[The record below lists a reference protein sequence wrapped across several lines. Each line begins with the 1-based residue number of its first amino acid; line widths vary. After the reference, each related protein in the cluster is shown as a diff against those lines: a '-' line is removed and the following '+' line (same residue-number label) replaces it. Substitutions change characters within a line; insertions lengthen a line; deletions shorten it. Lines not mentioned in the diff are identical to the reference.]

1 MPAQPFKNRLIN
13 EKSPYLLQHAHN
25 PVDWHPW
32 GEEAFNLAKSSDK
45 PIFLSIGYATC
56 HWCHVMSSESF
67 DDAEVAKMMND
78 VFIGIKVDREELP
91 EIDSL
96 YMEFAQTLMASGSG
110 WPLNVI
116 LTPDLK
122 PFYAT
127 TYMPP
132 ETRQGMMGVKQLT
145 SHIKQL
151 WESEERELLF
161 DQAEK
166 LVDLF
171 ERSSLTRGN
180 ELPTEIL
187 VDEALEVL
195 FESADPLYGGMAGM
209 PKFPLGYQCQF
220 FLDYAKIFN
229 DSRPLFFVETTLDM
243 MHRGGINDHVG
254 GGFSRYSVNEKWT
267 VPHFEKMLYDN
278 ALLGGAYL
286 DTWKFTKKEKY
297 KNSAERILD
306 YILREMKH
314 DEGGFYSAEDADADG
329 VEGAFYLWS
338 KEEITTILPKDDASL
353 FCEFFD
359 VIPEGN
365 FEGKN
370 ILRSFLSLEEF
381 AEYKEIPFQNLEER
395 FERCIKLL
403 FENRSKRTRPFK
415 DDKILVSWNALMIDT
430 CVRAGL
436 AFQNEAYLTAG
447 VCATRFIRKHLWKN
461 GKLLRRFREGHS
473 GFEGSLDDYSSLI
486 RALIT
491 LYEAGLGK
499 EWLDWAIEMTSI
511 LEQQFKADE
520 GAFYLTDPNHSI
532 LLRRCE
538 LYDSALPSGNSLH
551 AENLLRLYQITQ
563 NREYWIQAEDILK
576 VAKSYIEA
584 YPQGATYHLLALMR
598 YLDKG
603 APTFIIALDKND
615 SLKNELN
622 VLIHTEF
629 IPHNAII
636 WAEDSEYIPIEGKT
650 TLYICKQGKC
660 LSPISDWSEMEKAIL
675 DEKWKT

>member
-67 DDAEVAKMMND
+67 DNAEVAKMMND
-78 VFIGIKVDREELP
+78 VFVGIKVDREELP

-132 ETRQGMMGVKQLT
+132 ETRKGMMGVKQLT

-195 FESADPLYGGMAGM
+195 FESADPVYGGMTGT

-220 FLDYAKIFN
+220 FLDYAKVFN

-297 KNSAERILD
+297 KNSAERILN

-338 KEEITTILPKDDASL
+338 KEEIRTILPKDDCAL

-370 ILRSFLSLEEF
+370 ILHSFLSLEEF

-395 FERCIKLL
+395 FEGCIKLL
-403 FENRSKRTRPFK
+403 FENRSKRIHPFK

-430 CVRAGL
+430 CVRAGI

-447 VCATRFIRKHLWKN
+447 MCATRFIRKHLWKN

-473 GFEGSLDDYSSLI
+473 GFEGSLDDYSS
-486 RALIT
+486 
-491 LYEAGLGK
+491 
-499 EWLDWAIEMTSI
+499 
-511 LEQQFKADE
+511 E

-576 VAKSYIEA
+576 VAISYIEA

-603 APTFIIALDKND
+603 APTFIIALDKNG

-629 IPHNAII
+629 IPHAAII

-650 TLYICKQGKC
+650 TLYICRQGKC
-660 LSPISDWSEMEKAIL
+660 LSPS
-675 DEKWKT
+675 